1 MTRDNAFTLKIA
13 MCNAI
18 GFFVISAGVTL
29 VDARLSSHVAY
40 GARYYPL
47 RFWIC
52 LAAPIVFVVS
62 LISVRRSHSWKARAV
77 WPSLCLLL
85 IGSPCLLNF
94 RPAFPHTGF
103 CLGILL
109 CCLVSFITSWIYYLP
124 FEVDWIDDRRID
136 RLLKLE
142 RIKEIVTLWR
152 TLALSVTF
160 GYLALLIPW
169 QNLIWSTSHQVVTKP
184 DEMTFLSS
192 ANSVALSAFSLFVL
206 FCPVYESFR
215 EEVVPLV
222 VGIRPAVG

>member
-1 MTRDNAFTLKIA
+1 MNRDNAFTLKIA

-18 GFFVISAGVTL
+18 GFFVTSAGVTF
-29 VDARLSSHVAY
+29 VDARLSSGIVH
-40 GARYYPL
+40 GALYYPL
-47 RFWIC
+47 GYWIC
-52 LAAPIVFVVS
+52 LVAPIVFVVT

-85 IGSPCLLNF
+85 IGAPFLLNF
-94 RPAFPHTGF
+94 RPGFPHMGF

-124 FEVDWIDDRRID
+124 FEVDWIADSDID

-169 QNLIWSTSHQVVTKP
+169 QNFIWSTSRQVVTKP
-184 DEMTFLSS
+184 YEMAFLSS
-192 ANSVALSAFSLFVL
+192 AHSVALSGFSSLYSFVPYMNRSERL
-206 FCPVYESFR
+206 GS
-215 EEVVPLV
+215 PL
-222 VGIRPAVG
+222 ILSSS